1 MRPGKINVDM
11 HYIRFT
17 DLISWRPMAGSNAYW
32 IPDNI
37 TFANSYGIDF
47 YFRTITTFNTTLD
60 GSYSFLKT
68 ENFNEQID
76 VVHRGKQILYTPM
89 HSAVMSLTM
98 KIKYAQIM
106 YHVKYTGSRLFDYYS
121 PQDLPGYFN
130 SNMSILVPVLE
141 NKLSI
146 NFMLKIENLMNVQY
160 QTIYGYPDPGRSIT
174 LTLTINELK

>member
-1 MRPGKINVDM
+1 MRPGQINVDM

-17 DLISWRPMAGSNAYW
+17 DLINWRPMAGSSIYW

-37 TFANSYGIDF
+37 TSANSYGIDCS
-47 YFRTITTFNTTLD
+47 FRTISIYNTTLG

-68 ENFNEQID
+68 ENYNDTLDDSNQ
-76 VVHRGKQILYTPM
+76 GKQILYTPM

-174 LTLTINELK
+174 LTLTINEFK